1 MELFHIFNDHL
12 SENVKEKLKS
22 ESKLENVIKSRL
34 KEVDYFKKVFQ
45 TINKLNSFLK
55 SEYKFIK
62 RKNFIQNDKL

>member
-55 SEYKFIK
+55 SEYKFNK
-62 RKNFIQNDKL
+62 RKNSYSK

>member
-62 RKNFIQNDKL
+62 RKKFIQNDKL